1 MPLPSHEEC
10 GVISPACGGCRCET
24 GARECGRSGQ
34 LLGDAHLVLLRQR
47 AAALARF
54 RPPGVLVGAEI
65 PAIFGGG
72 W

>member
-10 GVISPACGGCRCET
+10 RVISPACGACRCET

-47 AAALARF
+47 
-54 RPPGVLVGAEI
+54 GVLVGAEI